1 MTDLYRIIHL
11 YRQFPKYDKFT
22 YKKLTEMITPS
33 LNLDQYQIH
42 RIGNED
48 VGFTNW
54 AYLSDNVEQRFKLI
68 GRLKPNEWNCGDNI
82 CITQILSP
90 QFHSLGF
97 KLIGRLKPNE
107 WNCGDNIWVMQIVA
121 KSNVKEI
128 MKWVKDYFRDK
139 IEVNESVKWIRAN
152 NDFQIYRRSEKYKRE
167 FHI

>member
-1 MTDLYRIIHL
+1 MNEFYRIIHL

-22 YKKLTEMITPS
+22 YKQLTEMITPS
-33 LNLDQYQIH
+33 INLDQYQIH

-54 AYLSDNVEQRFKLI
+54 AFLSDNVEQRFKLI
-68 GRLKPNEWNCGDNI
+68 GK
-82 CITQILSP
+82 
-90 QFHSLGF
+90 
-97 KLIGRLKPNE
+97 LKPNE
-107 WNCGDNIWVMQIVA
+107 WNCGDNIWVMQVVA

-139 IEVNESVKWIRAN
+139 IEVNESVKWIRADK
-152 NDFQIYRRSEKYKRE
+152 DFQIYRRSEKYKRE

>member
-1 MTDLYRIIHL
+1 MNDLYRIIHL

-22 YKKLTEMITPS
+22 YKQLTEMITPS
-33 LNLDQYQIH
+33 VNLDQYQIH

-68 GRLKPNEWNCGDNI
+68 GKLKPNEWNCGN
-82 CITQILSP
+82 
-90 QFHSLGF
+90 
-97 KLIGRLKPNE
+97 
-107 WNCGDNIWVMQIVA
+107 NIWVMQVVA
-121 KSNVKEI
+121 KSNAKEI

-139 IEVNESVKWIRAN
+139 IEVNESVKWIRADK
-152 NDFQIYRRSEKYKRE
+152 DFQIYRRSEKYKRE

>member
-68 GRLKPNEWNCGDNI
+68 GRLKPNEWN
-82 CITQILSP
+82 S
-90 QFHSLGF
+90 
-97 KLIGRLKPNE
+97 
-107 WNCGDNIWVMQIVA
+107 GDNIWVMQIVA